1 MREFTATELVSRPSE
16 VLEAAG
22 SGAVGITKYG
32 RREFV
37 ILSALEYRQ
46 LTRKQASRA
55 KPAPAEPQEARKLPR
70 IRKTEL

>member
-1 MREFTATELVSRPSE
+1 MREFSATELVSRPSE

-37 ILSALEYRQ
+37 ILTALEYRQ
-46 LTRKQASRA
+46 LTRRQSSRE
-55 KPAPAEPQEARKLPR
+55 KTVTTGTPEESKLPR
-70 IRKTEL
+70 IRKRIA